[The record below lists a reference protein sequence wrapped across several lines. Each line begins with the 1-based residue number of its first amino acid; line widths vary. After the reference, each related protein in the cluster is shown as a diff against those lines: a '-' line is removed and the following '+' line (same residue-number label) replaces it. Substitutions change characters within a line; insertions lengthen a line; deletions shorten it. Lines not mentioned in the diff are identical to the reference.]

1 MNNLPNLTD
10 LNVFYIV
17 AKKKSFTAAADE
29 LNASPAYVSKRIRI
43 LEETLSCK
51 LFHRSTRHISL
62 TGDGK
67 LILER
72 VFHILSEFEKLEDII
87 KNPEDAPKGKINLV
101 SNFSFGRTHIAPI
114 LSKLM
119 VIYPEL
125 EIQFDTV
132 DRTLDLIKH
141 DLDLDICIGNDI
153 PPSMIAKKLLPN
165 HRVICAAP
173 HYLKIY
179 GEPEDL
185 YDLNHHHILA
195 TKEREQS
202 SKVWRLRGSIE
213 ETAISIAPRFTSN
226 SSDII
231 KQLAIE
237 GRGIMLCSVW
247 DVIEEIQSNK
257 LQHILPQHWQDADI
271 WAIYPSRLKSSS
283 TLKTCILFIQNE
295 LLNRL
300 QVLNTLSKGKKILAT
315 GGNIESPPDK
325 VFI

>member
-1 MNNLPNLTD
+1 MNNLPSLTD

-17 AKKKSFTAAADE
+17 AKKKSFTVAADE

-43 LEETLSCK
+43 LEKTLNCK

-62 TGDGK
+62 TEDGK

-72 VFHILSEFEKLEDII
+72 VFHILSEFEKLEEII
-87 KNPEDAPKGKINLV
+87 NNPEDTPKGKINMV
-101 SNFSFGRTHIAPI
+101 SNLNFGRTHIAPI

-119 VIYPEL
+119 VSYPEL
-125 EIQFDTV
+125 EIQFNTIDQ
-132 DRTLDLIKH
+132 TLDLIKH
-141 DLDLDICIGNDI
+141 NLDLDICVGDDI
-153 PPSMIAKKLLPN
+153 PPSMIAKKLLAN
-165 HRVICAAP
+165 HRILCAAP
-173 HYLKIY
+173 HYIKMYSEPDDLHDLK
-179 GEPEDL
+179 
-185 YDLNHHHILA
+185 HHSIL
-195 TKEREQS
+195 TTRQREQT
-202 SKVWRLRGSIE
+202 SKVWRLRSPIE
-213 ETAISIAPRFTSN
+213 EASIAISPRFISN
-226 SSDII
+226 NSDIT

-257 LQHILPQHWQDADI
+257 LQHVLPRYWQDADI

-295 LLNRL
+295 LFNRL
-300 QVLNTLSKGKKILAT
+300 QVLNTITKGKKILAT
-315 GGNIESPPDK
+315 VEDIEPPPDK

>member
-17 AKKKSFTAAADE
+17 AKKKSFAAAADE

-43 LEETLSCK
+43 LEETLNSK

-72 VFHILSEFEKLEDII
+72 VFHILNEFEKLEDII
-87 KNPEDAPKGKINLV
+87 NNPEDTPKGKINMV
-101 SNFSFGRTHIAPI
+101 SNLNFGRTHVAPI
-114 LSKLM
+114 LAKLM

-125 EIQFDTV
+125 EIQFNTIEQ
-132 DRTLDLIKH
+132 TLDLIKH
-141 DLDLDICIGNDI
+141 NLDLDICVGDDI
-153 PPSMIAKKLLPN
+153 PPSMIAKKLLAN
-165 HRVICAAP
+165 HRILCAAP
-173 HYLKIY
+173 HYIKLY
-179 GEPEDL
+179 SEPDDL
-185 YDLNHHHILA
+185 HDLSYHSILA
-195 TKEREQS
+195 TKQREQS
-202 SKVWRLRGSIE
+202 SKVWRLRSSME
-213 ETAISIAPRFTSN
+213 EVSVAITPRFISN

-247 DVIEEIQSNK
+247 DVIEEIQNNK
-257 LQHILPQHWQDADI
+257 LQHVLPHYWQNADI
-271 WAIYPSRLKSSS
+271 WAVYPSRLKSSS
-283 TLKTCILFIQNE
+283 ALKTCILFIQNE

-300 QVLNTLSKGKKILAT
+300 QVLNTITKGEKISMI
-315 GGNIESPPDK
+315 GDGVEPPPDK

>member
-17 AKKKSFTAAADE
+17 AKKKSFAAAADE

-43 LEETLSCK
+43 LEETLNSK

-72 VFHILSEFEKLEDII
+72 VFHILNEFEKLEDII
-87 KNPEDAPKGKINLV
+87 NNPEDTPKGKINIV
-101 SNFSFGRTHIAPI
+101 SNLNFGRTHVAPI
-114 LSKLM
+114 LAKLM

-125 EIQFDTV
+125 EIQFNTIEQ
-132 DRTLDLIKH
+132 TLDLIKH
-141 DLDLDICIGNDI
+141 NLDLDICVGDDI
-153 PPSMIAKKLLPN
+153 PPSMIAKKLLAN
-165 HRVICAAP
+165 HRILCAAP
-173 HYLKIY
+173 HYIKLY
-179 GEPEDL
+179 SEPDDL
-185 YDLNHHHILA
+185 HDLSYHSILA
-195 TKEREQS
+195 TKQREQS
-202 SKVWRLRGSIE
+202 SKVWRLRSSME
-213 ETAISIAPRFTSN
+213 EVSVAITPRFISN

-257 LQHILPQHWQDADI
+257 LQHVLPHYWQNADI
-271 WAIYPSRLKSSS
+271 WAVYPSRLKSSS
-283 TLKTCILFIQNE
+283 ALKTCILFIQNE

-300 QVLNTLSKGKKILAT
+300 QVLNTITKGEKISTT
-315 GGNIESPPDK
+315 GEGVEPPPDK